1 MHPPGKHILAA
12 MNKAGKEG
20 FGNHIISVFLTIAI
34 VLVLVIPAKGVIVDL
49 LSDKTI
55 YKKNDIITFT
65 VSVDI
70 EDNERMPIQNLRLRI
85 SSSSAGAQLVKECV
99 FSLSGAKL
107 SGCENILV
115 ITPLNTQGYGS
126 GDSFGYG
133 YGYDDAEGY
142 GYANKS
148 FEDGP
153 GYGYSAGYTGL
164 NGELAYNITWNI
176 TADNVNDGNYAY
188 DLWAYADDEEGNSR
202 IYSDSSLLSFEYDG
216 TAPAITIE
224 EIIEANNT
232 SPVLNVTTPE
242 NADCLYKNSTEEFAA
257 METTGTMIHTQA
269 LSLCPG
275 NFSYTIQCTDAV
287 GNTANDSI
295 TFTIISGTAVVSSG
309 RGDYQPITLTVDP
322 VPRAPPLPTK
332 KKKPAEDPEPATA
345 PEPEPEPEPK
355 QPDPGPLFDFA
366 IKVLNHMKKV
376 FAGDYLVVEF
386 TSINVGGPGVVSA
399 IIGYDIIDSSGAAI
413 ISDSIDITVEAEQSF
428 VEKIYIPYELAPGKY
443 NIKAR
448 LDYGSQFAEAEDYF
462 DIVKSQPNIVALYTG
477 FGILLLLL
485 TVAGVFFFIL
495 SRKKKEEETDCC
507 EKSESLSKK

>member
-1 MHPPGKHILAA
+1 MHTPDKHILAA
-12 MNKAGKEG
+12 MDKAGKG
-20 FGNHIISVFLTIAI
+20 GLGNHIISVCLTIAI

-142 GYANKS
+142 GYANQS
-148 FEDGP
+148 FVNGS

-232 SPVLNVTTPE
+232 NPVLNVTTSE
-242 NADCLYKNSTEEFAA
+242 NANCLYKNSTGEFAA
-257 METTGTMIHTQA
+257 METTGTTAHTHT
-269 LSLCPG
+269 LSLYPG
-275 NFSYTIQCTDAV
+275 NFSYTVECTDST
-287 GNTANDSI
+287 GNTGNDSI
-295 TFTIISGTAVVSSG
+295 NFTIISGTAVVSSG
-309 RGDYQPITLTVDP
+309 RGDYQPITLTIVPVEP
-322 VPRAPPLPTK
+322 VPRAPRIPLHPPIPK
-332 KKKPAEDPEPATA
+332 EKPAEDPEPAA
-345 PEPEPEPEPK
+345 VPE

-376 FAGDYLVVEF
+376 FAGDYLMVEF
-386 TSINVGGPGVVSA
+386 TSINLGEPGIVYAA
-399 IIGYDIIDSSGAAI
+399 ISYTIIDSAGDYVL
-413 ISDSIDITVEAEQSF
+413 SDTIDISVEAEQSF
-428 VEKIYIPYELAPGKY
+428 VEKIYIPEGLAPGKY

-448 LDYGSQFAEAEDYF
+448 LDYDSQFAEAEDYF
-462 DIVKSQPNIVALYTG
+462 DILKSQPKIVALYTG
-477 FGILLLLL
+477 LGILLLLL
-485 TVAGVFFFIL
+485 IVAGAFFFIL
-495 SRKKKEEETDCC
+495 IRKKKEETDCC
-507 EKSESLSKK
+507 EESKSLSKK